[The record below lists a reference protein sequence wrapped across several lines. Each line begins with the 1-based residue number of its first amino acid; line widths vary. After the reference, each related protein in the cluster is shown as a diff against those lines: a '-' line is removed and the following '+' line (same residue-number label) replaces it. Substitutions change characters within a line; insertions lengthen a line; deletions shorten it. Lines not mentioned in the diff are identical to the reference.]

1 MQERAKQ
8 SVSGKF
14 LIVLIGALLMGFL
27 WRARGT
33 HGWGSS
39 WGLLNA
45 GIVFTLFITAAL
57 GARQKLDL
65 KWTALT
71 ALSFMLTT
79 PAWGTLLTQITG
91 RLDLGE
97 AGFAYVSPFSGV
109 FMMLCLGFGC
119 ASIFGIMLGRGFSD
133 KQWKLHH
140 FIILIGVFYAV
151 NLIAKASISH
161 YILDFIQP
169 ESGKIFCDDLRAVGI
184 KDSAYDV
191 FMQHFDNDA
200 WAKKFTRELLGR
212 ESVAGRNYFQEIKTI
227 SAAISAL
234 AVLITTRFIIKD
246 KRAAATGTVTC
257 LAFSFAITVSDL
269 FFFFGNGG
277 YHMLQGYSLPANF
290 APWSLW
296 EYFTGFIAGGIIT
309 AFLVSIKPLDDIK
322 EPTFNKLPAKAT
334 NIFAFLIGI
343 IGMIG
348 ISVVRPVLE
357 RFDLFE
363 TFTTVGLVSTV
374 IAVLVALIIAILLTK
389 KYGLAL
395 ERLSFE
401 RFCTFALPWFM
412 IFIFFTYMFI
422 GLKEY
427 MNFVY
432 LNELHNILVMVS
444 FALVTGWSAF
454 KVLKYN
460 KD

>member
-1 MQERAKQ
+1 MQARAKQ
-8 SVSGKF
+8 SVFSQIF
-14 LIVLIGALLMGFL
+14 TVLIGALLMGFL
-27 WRARGT
+27 WRVRGT

-45 GIVFTLFITAAL
+45 GIVFCLFITAAI
-57 GARQKLDL
+57 GSRQKLDL

-71 ALSFMLTT
+71 SLSFMLTT
-79 PAWGTLLTQITG
+79 PAWGTLLEQMTG
-91 RLDLGE
+91 RLDLGK

-109 FMMLCLGFGC
+109 FMMLCLGFGV

-151 NLIAKASISH
+151 NLIAKATVSH
-161 YILDFIQP
+161 YILDLVQP
-169 ESGKIFCDDLRAVGI
+169 ESGKVFCDDLRAVGI

-200 WAKKFTRELLGR
+200 WAKKFTKELLGR
-212 ESVAGRNYFQEIKTI
+212 ESIAGRNYFQEIKTI
-227 SAAISAL
+227 SAAISAI

-246 KRAAATGTVTC
+246 KRAAATGAVTC

-309 AFLVSIKPLDDIK
+309 AFLISIKPLEDVR
-322 EPTFNKLPAKAT
+322 EPLFDKLPNKVT
-334 NIFAFLIGI
+334 EIIAFLLGLV
-343 IGMIG
+343 GMIG
-348 ISVVRPVLE
+348 ITVVRPVLE
-357 RFDLFE
+357 RFDESDNQLIA
-363 TFTTVGLVSTV
+363 TIV
-374 IAVLVALIIAILLTK
+374 AVLAAVAIVAVLAV
-389 KYGLAL
+389 KYGLSINKI
-395 ERLSFE
+395 SFE
-401 RFCTFALPWFM
+401 RFSTFAFPLFVIY
-412 IFIFFTYMFI
+412 IFIAYMFI
-422 GLKEY
+422 GCKVY
-427 MNFVY
+427 MNFSE
-432 LNELHNILVMVS
+432 LNMLHNVLVMVS
-444 FALVTGWSAF
+444 FALVAGWGAF
-454 KVLKYN
+454 KVLNYK